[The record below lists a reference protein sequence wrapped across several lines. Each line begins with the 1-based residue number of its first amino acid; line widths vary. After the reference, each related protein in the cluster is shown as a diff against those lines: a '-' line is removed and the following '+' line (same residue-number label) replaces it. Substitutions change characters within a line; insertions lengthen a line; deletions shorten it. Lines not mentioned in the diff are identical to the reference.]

1 MTRRKRVSTSAGLAV
16 SRMMSS
22 APHSAVTTVRPPSV
36 STRISGTVRPVAR
49 SRRHVVLAVTR
60 SRRASSTT
68 MSASGASTRADGS
81 TGSTRTRWDNRPRA
95 GSTWAEPPDAGVS
108 SSRSATWDLPACE
121 WGPRYRARR
130 RSCAGM
136 STGGVPSLACAG
148 RNAREIAPRCDNRR
162 RAPPLPAGRSPARA
176 PGPVVRDPGRGTVG
190 DPMQLAT
197 RAVVTAALAA
207 AVAVA
212 GYLGGLPLSI
222 AAAVLAVVFALGWPS
237 LAGLPFVAGSATV
250 VALGGVGAVAVVH
263 LTDTQPFLRY
273 LPVVFAAAILLAF
286 VSELVRRDGRTRLVE
301 SVSGTV
307 AGTLVAVAVAGW
319 VAIGKTAGGEPLVV
333 VGALALAV
341 GSAVVALH

>member
-1 MTRRKRVSTSAGLAV
+1 
-16 SRMMSS
+16 
-22 APHSAVTTVRPPSV
+22 
-36 STRISGTVRPVAR
+36 
-49 SRRHVVLAVTR
+49 
-60 SRRASSTT
+60 
-68 MSASGASTRADGS
+68 
-81 TGSTRTRWDNRPRA
+81 
-95 GSTWAEPPDAGVS
+95 
-108 SSRSATWDLPACE
+108 
-121 WGPRYRARR
+121 
-130 RSCAGM
+130 
-136 STGGVPSLACAG
+136 
-148 RNAREIAPRCDNRR
+148 
-162 RAPPLPAGRSPARA
+162 
-176 PGPVVRDPGRGTVG
+176 
-190 DPMQLAT
+190 MQLAT

-341 GSAVVALH
+341 GSAVVALHLTPWIGSVVTAAASAGAGALCGLLLPGIDPLAGLLLGLAVGILVATLHALFDQLPSLARRWPSLAAVTLPVTVTGILVYVVGRVLVG